1 VALPPTAIHTVKAI
15 LRVGPLSPDDLIEAM
30 ARKGWADVDL
40 GDLLQLIATR
50 GATAGIWTDG
60 KAISAGTRPHA
71 PVATVKAAAETIVAR
86 ERAALPVSQRPQGRP
101 QVLRSLED
109 LRLETSLLR
118 AVRRALSPSGVV
130 GLTCPDCLN
139 TVMGGVH
146 PCPSVR

>member
-1 VALPPTAIHTVKAI
+1 MPLPPTAIHTVRAI
-15 LRVGPLSPDDLIEAM
+15 LRGGPLSPDDLIDAM
-30 ARKGWADVDL
+30 GQKGWADVDL

-60 KAISAGTRPHA
+60 KVISAGTRPRS
-71 PVATVKAAAETIVAR
+71 PVATVKTTAGTASPL
-86 ERAALPVSQRPQGRP
+86 ERAALPASQRPQRSS
-101 QVLRSLED
+101 QVLRSLDE
-109 LRLETSLLR
+109 LRLETGLLR

-146 PCPSVR
+146 ACPSVR